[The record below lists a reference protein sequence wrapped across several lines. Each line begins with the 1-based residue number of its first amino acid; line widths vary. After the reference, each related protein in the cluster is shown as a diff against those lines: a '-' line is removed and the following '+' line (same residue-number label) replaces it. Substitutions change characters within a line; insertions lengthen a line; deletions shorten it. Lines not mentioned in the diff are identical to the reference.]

1 MEGRNVYPFEHVSL
15 GIVCHVSFIIGTVK
29 YRISYSQGLHKES
42 KEVLETLK
50 YSIGSL
56 TF

>member
-1 MEGRNVYPFEHVSL
+1 MEGRNVYPFEYVSL